1 MKTLLLLRHAKA
13 EPASPGASDR
23 ERPLRPEGRAA
34 ALAMARYLL
43 ERGNAPQLVLCSPS
57 LRTVETL
64 DGVRLALAPAAR
76 EQIDDALYPGDPD
89 ALLET
94 LSGVAASISS
104 VLMIGHNPGIQ
115 ELACSLAVDGDR
127 EQRERM
133 ARKFSPGACARI
145 DFDTDDWRALSR
157 GGRLL
162 DFVRPKDLRA
172 EV

>member
-13 EPASPGASDR
+13 EPAAPGASDR

-34 ALAMARYLL
+34 ALAMGQYLL
-43 ERGNAPQLVLCSPS
+43 ERGQAPQLVLCSPS
-57 LRTVETL
+57 QRTVETL
-64 DGVRLALAPAAR
+64 EGVRRALAPAAR
-76 EQIDDALYPGDPD
+76 EQLDDALYLGSPD
-89 ALLET
+89 VLLAK

-104 VLMIGHNPGIQ
+104 VLLVGHNPAIQ

-133 ARKFSPGACARI
+133 ARKFSPGACAQI